1 MLSVCFG
8 KLMKDERK
16 RRGFTQEQLKKL
28 LNCSQSDIS
37 EWESGKREIPADIKK
52 KLPHVLNSS
61 RLRMEMI
68 SEMQI
73 DFINTPFYNG
83 VKFDLLRLIAKNIEE
98 EEESIRASN
107 ELFKI
112 VLNNM
117 TEQPYKENQLE
128 KIYEIMEQIGDPIG
142 WKRML
147 FAKMDEETGASVSRE
162 TQKRIDR
169 KIRNKKYVV

>member
-1 MLSVCFG
+1 MCFG
-8 KLMKDERK
+8 NLLKGERK
-16 RRGFTQEQLKKL
+16 RRGLTQEQLKRL

-37 EWESGKREIPADIKK
+37 EWESGKREVPMDIKK

-68 SEMQI
+68 NELKV

-98 EEESIRASN
+98 EEESIKASN

-117 TEQPYKENQLE
+117 TEQPYKDNELE
-128 KIYEIMEQIGDPIG
+128 KIYELMEQIGDPIG

-147 FAKMDEETGASVSRE
+147 FAKVDEQTGANVSRE

-169 KIRNKKYVV
+169 KIRNKKYVVQV